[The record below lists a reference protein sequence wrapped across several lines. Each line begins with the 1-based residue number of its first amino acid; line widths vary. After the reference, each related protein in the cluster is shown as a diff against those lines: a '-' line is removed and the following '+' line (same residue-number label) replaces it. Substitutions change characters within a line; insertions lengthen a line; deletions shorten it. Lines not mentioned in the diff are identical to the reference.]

1 MLEENRLENQR
12 IGCSS
17 VRHGSHTSRQE
28 DQSGTIWG
36 PLLNTGDPAGS
47 VGNFWGLGH
56 LSSSSVEVVKAE
68 AISLKDKTHDQSES
82 ERPST
87 VSQSTQTRI
96 INLSRHTCLFLQ
108 VYFQELVWV
117 GFINKVLLCFINS
130 IKSPPP
136 LRLDLSHETVPEL
149 FSIFFYTD
157 SLFIRYLPSIHDTV
171 STVSGGREHRGSPG
185 TYLKEGIV
193 QWAQERHQW
202 WQCPPILKRDAREVN
217 DLLTREMRNGRGHR
231 RNRCK
236 MQKRK
241 AQNRKQN
248 KKATNKQTPQ
258 VSEGQA
264 RRTCPGH
271 DRKERA
277 L

>member
-157 SLFIRYLPSIHDTV
+157 SLFIRYYLTRLFPNYFLSSFIQIHFSLDIYQA
-171 STVSGGREHRGSPG
+171 SM
-185 TYLKEGIV
+185 I
-193 QWAQERHQW
+193 QWALSQEVGST
-202 WQCPPILKRDAREVN
+202 E
-217 DLLTREMRNGRGHR
+217 E
-231 RNRCK
+231 
-236 MQKRK
+236 
-241 AQNRKQN
+241 
-248 KKATNKQTPQ
+248 
-258 VSEGQA
+258 
-264 RRTCPGH
+264 
-271 DRKERA
+271 A
-277 L
+277 LAHI